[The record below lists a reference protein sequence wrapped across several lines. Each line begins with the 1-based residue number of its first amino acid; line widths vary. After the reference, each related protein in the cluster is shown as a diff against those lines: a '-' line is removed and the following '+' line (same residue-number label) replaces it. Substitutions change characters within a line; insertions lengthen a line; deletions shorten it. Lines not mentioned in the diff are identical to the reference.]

1 MRRVGLL
8 LFILVTVGCRG
19 PLSSATAPS
28 STSDPGN
35 PAFSAEA
42 GLCVEQT
49 NRYRA
54 AIGRAAL
61 QRSEVLEAYATVAAR
76 TDGLAHVAHQYA
88 RQTNLGNG
96 TSRAENA
103 ILWWSLRYYGTVQQV
118 VKLGLADMWKQGEGG
133 STIATWSATTPR
145 SAAASSSTATK
156 SRLCRRSIGL
166 GPWGYGAVGNTR
178 VNVLP

>member
-1 MRRVGLL
+1 MPITGVMRRVGLL

-54 AIGRAAL
+54 TIGRAAL
-61 QRSEVLEAYATVAAR
+61 QRSEALEAYATAAAR
-76 TDGLAHVAHQYA
+76 NDGLAHVAHQYA
-88 RQTNLGNG
+88 KQTNLGNG

-103 ILWWSLRYYGTVQQV
+103 LLWWSLRYYGSVQQV
-118 VKLGLADMWKQGEGG
+118 IKLGVADMWKQGDDGVHY
-133 STIATWSATTPR
+133 R
-145 SAAASSSTATK
+145 N
-156 SRLCRRSIGL
+156 L
-166 GPWGYGAVGNTR
+166 VGNYSELGCGIF
-178 VNVLP
+178 VNGDEVTVVQAFR

>member
-1 MRRVGLL
+1 MPITGVMRRVGLL

-54 AIGRAAL
+54 TIGRAAL
-61 QRSEVLEAYATVAAR
+61 QRSEVLEAYATAAAR
-76 TDGLAHVAHQYA
+76 NDGLAHVAHQYA
-88 RQTNLGNG
+88 KQTNLGNG

-103 ILWWSLRYYGTVQQV
+103 LLWWSLRYYGSVQQV
-118 VKLGLADMWKQGEGG
+118 IKLGVADMRKQGDGCVHY
-133 STIATWSATTPR
+133 R
-145 SAAASSSTATK
+145 N
-156 SRLCRRSIGL
+156 L
-166 GPWGYGAVGNTR
+166 VGNYSELGCCIF
-178 VNVLP
+178 VNGDEVTVVQAFR